1 MVLGIGTDLV
11 DIDRF
16 RVVLHR
22 TPGIAQRLFRPD
34 ELAYA
39 ESAPD
44 PSARLAVRFAAKEAT
59 LKSFGVGLGAMR
71 MADIEVVK
79 YPDGRPE
86 IRLHGTAAELADN
99 RGVVRLLC
107 SLSHTDTLA
116 QAVVVALES

>member
-22 TPGIAQRLFRPD
+22 TPGVAGRLFRQE

-39 ESAPD
+39 DSAPD
-44 PSARLAVRFAAKEAT
+44 PTARLAVRFAAKEAT
-59 LKSFGVGLGAMR
+59 LKSFGIGLGTMR
-71 MADIEVVK
+71 LIDIEVVK
-79 YPDGRPE
+79 HPDGHPE
-86 IRLHGTAAELADN
+86 IRLHGAAAEIADE

-107 SLSHTDTLA
+107 SLSHTDNLA
-116 QAVVVALES
+116 QAVVVALGS